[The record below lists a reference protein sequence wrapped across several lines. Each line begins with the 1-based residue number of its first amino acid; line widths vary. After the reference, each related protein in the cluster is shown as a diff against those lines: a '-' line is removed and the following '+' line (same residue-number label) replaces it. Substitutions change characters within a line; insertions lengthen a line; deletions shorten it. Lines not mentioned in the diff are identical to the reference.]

1 MMGSNENII
10 VRFYKRIVQNGIKN
24 AISFFLLY
32 IKLHLLLTCSCH
44 VRSKIPQSAYLPHP
58 VGIVIGSDVS
68 IGENVH
74 IYQNVTLTA
83 GVTVEDGARILK
95 GAIILNNS
103 IVKENATVG
112 AHSVVLDD
120 VDEASVVAGI
130 PASPIG

>member
-1 MMGSNENII
+1 MMGSTGNVLI
-10 VRFYKRIVQNGIKN
+10 RFYRRTVKCGIKN
-24 AISFFLLY
+24 AISYFLIY
-32 IKLHLLLTCSCH
+32 SKLHLLLTCSCH

-68 IGENVH
+68 IGEDVH

-83 GVTVEDGARILK
+83 GVTVKNGARIFK

-103 IVKENATVG
+103 IVRKNASVG

>member
-1 MMGSNENII
+1 MMGTNGNLFI
-10 VRFYKRIVQNGIKN
+10 RFYKRALRIGIKN
-24 AISFFLLY
+24 AISYFLLY
-32 IKLHLLLTCSCH
+32 IKLRLLLICSCH

-68 IGENVH
+68 IGEGVH
-74 IYQNVTLTA
+74 IYQNVTLTE
-83 GVTVEDGARILK
+83 GVTVQNGARIFK

-103 IVKENATVG
+103 IVGENALVG
-112 AHSVVLDD
+112 AHSVVVDD